1 MGLRIRKSWGAGPVR
16 FNLSKSG
23 IGGSIGVKGARLTR
37 TANGRTRSTLSIPGS
52 GISYVTESSGKR
64 KRSNKNSG
72 PTNVST
78 HDYVVYK
85 HLLSVWKVLV
95 PIAWIVGIP
104 TFLLGLLSVTSFPSV
119 GIPLVLLGGFL
130 IYCAKWLSK
139 KQTAKMK
146 KYITE
151 FEDNIVCGVR
161 NKETGEI
168 FSTLEAAAASIDQKS
183 SASIS
188 RSIGQG
194 TKAGGYHWEFVTR
207 KQLAENGN

>member
-52 GISYVTESSGKR
+52 GISYVTESSGKKKKTASKTEVQQDIDAAKKAN
-64 KRSNKNSG
+64 KRLKRFYTFNNWLAI
-72 PTNVST
+72 VSLCMCL
-78 HDYVVYK
+78 YQIVAGS
-85 HLLSVWKVLV
+85 LGWFIFWSVPFVWGFTSWISSKLVNPVLTD
-95 PIAWIVGIP
+95 AGIE
-104 TFLLGLLSVTSFPSV
+104 GQYAN
-119 GIPLVLLGGFL
+119 IP
-130 IYCAKWLSK
+130 
-139 KQTAKMK
+139 
-146 KYITE
+146 
-151 FEDNIVCGVR
+151 CGVR

-168 FSTLEAAAASIDQKS
+168 FPTLEAAAASIDQKS

-207 KQLAENGN
+207 RQLEENGN

>member
-64 KRSNKNSG
+64 GQKAAAEKYSDYETNKR
-72 PTNVST
+72 V
-78 HDYVVYK
+78 
-85 HLLSVWKVLV
+85 LLLWKIICIPAMIIGVLS
-95 PIAWIVGIP
+95 
-104 TFLLGLLSVTSFPSV
+104 FLLGLCMLATNIGLGVTF
-119 GIPLVLLGGFL
+119 ILLGLVAFL
-130 IYCAKWLSK
+130 GGKSGK
-139 KQTAKMK
+139 KHK
-146 KYITE
+146 KTLEIWIAEYE
-151 FEDNIVCGVR
+151 ANIVCGVR

-168 FSTLEAAAASIDQKS
+168 FPTLEAAAASIDQKS

-207 KQLAENGN
+207 RQLEENGN